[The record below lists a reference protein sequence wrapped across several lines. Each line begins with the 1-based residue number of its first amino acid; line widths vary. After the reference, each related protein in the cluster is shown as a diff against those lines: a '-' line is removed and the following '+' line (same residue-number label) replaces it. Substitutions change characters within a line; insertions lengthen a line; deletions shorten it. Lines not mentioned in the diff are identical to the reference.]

1 MLQKEPTMEIDLKQ
15 VDAVL
20 DTYKRRREFL
30 IPILQDVQALYNWLP
45 QEVICRIGEGLEI
58 PLIDVYGLATF
69 YKQFSLKPRGKHII
83 TVCLGTACHV
93 RGGPRIVDEFSR
105 KLNIKPGETTE
116 DMQFTLETVNCLGCC
131 AIGPVAVMDG
141 EYYGGMNPAKVS
153 QVVKKYHGVKD

>member
-1 MLQKEPTMEIDLKQ
+1 MENDLRK
-15 VDAVL
+15 VDTIL
-20 DTYKRRREFL
+20 DTYNRRKEFL
-30 IPILQDVQALYNWLP
+30 IPILQDVQALNNWLP
-45 QEVICRIGEGLEI
+45 QEVICRVAEGLEI

-105 KLNIKPGETTE
+105 KLNIEPDETTE

-131 AIGPVAVMDG
+131 AIGPVAVIDG
-141 EYYGGMNPAKVS
+141 EYYGGMNPTKVS
-153 QVVKKYHGVKD
+153 QMLKKYQEERD